1 MTQKIR
7 DLHCTAKVIHLSIVS
22 LNLAYHSLELEHS
35 RGDKPN
41 SSIRFSAPSSLPTIS
56 NSGHRFT
63 RVHFTMHKVP
73 EKSHTGPSRAE
84 CWIVHLPSSAWDYWD
99 YCVKRKGKCNH
110 WNLSGDSLTFTEMLF
125 SLTSP
130 SCMLSLSEPS
140 RKPKFYFIL
149 LWCKLSLQCYPW
161 HLHSNCTRQWRTEDL
176 NQPCYQ

>member
-1 MTQKIR
+1 MAEQMTQKIR

-73 EKSHTGPSRAE
+73 EKSHTGQAE
-84 CWIVHLPSSAWDYWD
+84 QNVGLCI
-99 YCVKRKGKCNH
+99 
-110 WNLSGDSLTFTEMLF
+110 SLVGM
-125 SLTSP
+125 
-130 SCMLSLSEPS
+130 
-140 RKPKFYFIL
+140 RL
-149 LWCKLSLQCYPW
+149 LRLLC
-161 HLHSNCTRQWRTEDL
+161 EEEG
-176 NQPCYQ
+176 